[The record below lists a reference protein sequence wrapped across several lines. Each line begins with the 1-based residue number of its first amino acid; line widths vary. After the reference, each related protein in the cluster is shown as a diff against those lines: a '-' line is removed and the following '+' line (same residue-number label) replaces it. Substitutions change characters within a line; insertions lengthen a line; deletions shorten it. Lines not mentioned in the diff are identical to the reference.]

1 MTGHSI
7 ESLYSTL
14 CMRKTTCWYKCNPQG
29 PRPPLRFN
37 LAHLAHPLNQPFPVV
52 SSPPIPPLC
61 FSKVGD
67 YVKVE
72 ADRGEDLGMVV
83 TIFPVPEAGRP
94 LPATAGQKRGFGQ
107 FEKEHIIRAATED
120 EVRMM

>member
-1 MTGHSI
+1 MSV
-7 ESLYSTL
+7 LF
-14 CMRKTTCWYKCNPQG
+14 Q
-29 PRPPLRFN
+29 
-37 LAHLAHPLNQPFPVV
+37 
-52 SSPPIPPLC
+52 
-61 FSKVGD
+61 VGD

-120 EVRMM
+120 EVIQRTCCVSNQMQFPL

>member
-1 MTGHSI
+1 M
-7 ESLYSTL
+7 
-14 CMRKTTCWYKCNPQG
+14 
-29 PRPPLRFN
+29 
-37 LAHLAHPLNQPFPVV
+37 V
-52 SSPPIPPLC
+52 SVNVLVC
-61 FSKVGD
+61 FTKVGD

-120 EVRMM
+120 EVRSRSMCTIILYEKKQRLD

>member
-1 MTGHSI
+1 M
-7 ESLYSTL
+7 
-14 CMRKTTCWYKCNPQG
+14 
-29 PRPPLRFN
+29 
-37 LAHLAHPLNQPFPVV
+37 
-52 SSPPIPPLC
+52 
-61 FSKVGD
+61 GD

-83 TIFPVPEAGRP
+83 QIFPVPEAGRP

-120 EVRMM
+120 EVSATLPLIGN